1 MKTSTLFLGLA
12 LLGAAPAATAAPL
25 HPHAAA
31 PATPRTADGGRYVCV
46 TAGVANL
53 RRSPSASGE
62 VPYRVARCQLL
73 PVVGTAGQWTCV
85 SWQGEQLYIATKL
98 VRSVE
103 AAVVTPALLGRSY
116 VSVKQDEG
124 MLPARLSFEHDA
136 AGLVRA
142 RIERP
147 YADTSQGVAE
157 SAYVGK
163 LPGGAGA
170 VRLWED
176 PTWIDG
182 LETLQQ
188 HVEAARGESP
198 DFWYELVYDA
208 ATGHFFLCDD
218 EFAPAP

>member
-1 MKTSTLFLGLA
+1 MKTSVLLLGLN
-12 LLGAAPAATAAPL
+12 LLSAAPAATAAPL
-25 HPHAAA
+25 HPLAVHSI
-31 PATPRTADGGRYVCV
+31 TPLTADGGNYVCV
-46 TAGVANL
+46 TASVANL
-53 RRSPSASGE
+53 RRTPSASGD

-73 PVVGTAGQWTCV
+73 PVVRAAGEWTCV
-85 SWQGEQLYIATKL
+85 TWQGERLYIATKL
-98 VRSVE
+98 VRSVK
-103 AAVVTPALLGRSY
+103 AAPVTSSLLDARY
-116 VSVKQDEG
+116 ISVKQDEG
-124 MLPARLSFEHDA
+124 MLPARLSFERDA
-136 AGLVRA
+136 AGHVTA

-163 LPGGAGA
+163 LQPEGGA

-182 LETLQQ
+182 LDTMQQ
-188 HVEAARGESP
+188 HVEAARNESP

>member
-1 MKTSTLFLGLA
+1 MKTTAILLGLT
-12 LLGAAPAATAAPL
+12 LLTTVPATAAAPL
-25 HPHAAA
+25 SSLAASTA
-31 PATPRTADGGRYVCV
+31 VQRTADDGRYVCV
-46 TAGVANL
+46 TATVANL
-53 RRSPSASGE
+53 RRSPSATGE

-73 PVVGTAGQWTCV
+73 PVAGTSGQWTCV
-85 SWQGEQLYIATKL
+85 SWQGEKLYISTKL

-103 AAVVTPALLGRSY
+103 ATPVTAALLGGRY

-124 MLPARLSFEHDA
+124 MLPARLSFERDA
-136 AGLVRA
+136 SGHVTA

-163 LPGGAGA
+163 LPDGGGA

-182 LETLQQ
+182 LETMQQ
-188 HVEAARGESP
+188 HAEAARNESP